1 MAQNQKS
8 YDNEFKAQA
17 VKLAQEIGGH
27 KAAQELGIP
36 KGTMYTWIKAFKE
49 GRLSANEAV
58 HTPKNALSGSYRL
71 YGSENTDKKILEAQR
86 RIGAVVETPSIYL
99 DMTAEENMKEQ
110 YYVLGLPSFEGIPQ
124 TLKLVGLEDAGKKKA
139 KDFSLGMRQRLGIA
153 IALAGKPD
161 LLVLD
166 EPTNGLDPQGIVEM
180 RELILKLNRER
191 QITVLISSHILDE
204 LSRLATHYGFIDKG
218 TIVKEITAEELENTC
233 RKCVKLQV
241 TDTAVLAHILDK
253 RGLEYEILSDTQA
266 NVYGELV
273 VSDVAL
279 ELAEQ
284 NCRMFSVQEYEES
297 LESYYLN
304 LVGGG
309 KHE

>member
-1 MAQNQKS
+1 MEYVLTTDHLCKN
-8 YDNEFKAQA
+8 YGHFKALNQCSMHVPRGA
-17 VKLAQEIGGH
+17 IYGFVGKNGAGKTTLI
-27 KAAQELGIP
+27 
-36 KGTMYTWIKAFKE
+36 
-49 GRLSANEAV
+49 RLICGLQRP
-58 HTPKNALSGSYRL
+58 TSGSYRL

-124 TLKLVGLEDAGKKKA
+124 ILKLVGLEDAGKKKA

-241 TDTAVLAHILDK
+241 TDTAVLARILDK
-253 RGLEYEILSDTQA
+253 RDLEYEILSDTQA

-273 VSDVAL
+273 ISDIAL

-284 NCRMFSVQEYEES
+284 NSRMFSVQEYEES

>member
-1 MAQNQKS
+1 MPQYILQTKELCKEFAHTAAVNRVSMNIQQGDIYGFIGENGAGKTTFMRMVAGLASPTSGTIKLFGQENLQAGRHHIGCTIENPALYKNMTARENLEIFRHAFGVKNTKS
-8 YDNEFKAQA
+8 
-17 VKLAQEIGGH
+17 
-27 KAAQELGIP
+27 
-36 KGTMYTWIKAFKE
+36 
-49 GRLSANEAV
+49 
-58 HTPKNALSGSYRL
+58 
-71 YGSENTDKKILEAQR
+71 TDK
-86 RIGAVVETPSIYL
+86 
-99 DMTAEENMKEQ
+99 
-110 YYVLGLPSFEGIPQ
+110 VLSLMGLADTGR
-124 TLKLVGLEDAGKKKA
+124 KRVG
-139 KDFSLGMRQRLGIA
+139 DFSLGMKQRLA
-153 IALAGKPD
+153 IAVA
-161 LLVLD
+161 LLGNPQFLILD
-166 EPTNGLDPQGIVEM
+166 EPINGLDPVGIQ
-180 RELILKLNRER
+180 ELRNLFVQLNRE
-191 QITVLISSHILDE
+191 QNITLLISSHILDE

-253 RGLEYEILSDTQA
+253 RSLEYEILSDTQA

>member
-1 MAQNQKS
+1 MEYVLTTDHLCKS
-8 YDNEFKAQA
+8 YGHFKALNQCSMHVPRGA
-17 VKLAQEIGGH
+17 IYGFVGKNGAGKTTLI
-27 KAAQELGIP
+27 
-36 KGTMYTWIKAFKE
+36 
-49 GRLSANEAV
+49 RLICGLQRP
-58 HTPKNALSGSYRL
+58 TSGSYRL

-86 RIGAVVETPSIYL
+86 RIGAVVETPSIYV

-124 TLKLVGLEDAGKKKA
+124 ILKLVGLEDAGKKKA

-204 LSRLATHYGFIDKG
+204 LSRVATHYGFIDKG

-253 RGLEYEILSDTQA
+253 RSLEYEILSDTQA

-309 KHE
+309 KYE

>member
-1 MAQNQKS
+1 LTAKENMLIHACM
-8 YDNEFKAQA
+8 
-17 VKLAQEIGGH
+17 
-27 KAAQELGIP
+27 LG
-36 KGTMYTWIKAFKE
+36 
-49 GRLSANEAV
+49 V
-58 HTPKNALSGSYRL
+58 
-71 YGSENTDKKILEAQR
+71 SENEITR
-86 RIGAVVETPSIYL
+86 V
-99 DMTAEENMKEQ
+99 
-110 YYVLGLPSFEGIPQ
+110 
-124 TLKLVGLEDAGKKKA
+124 LKLLKIDKTGKKKVSN
-139 KDFSLGMRQRLGIA
+139 FSLGMKQRLGIGL
-153 IALAGKPD
+153 ALVGEPD

-166 EPTNGLDPQGIVEM
+166 EPINGLDPQGIVEM

>member
-1 MAQNQKS
+1 MEYVLTTDHLCKN
-8 YDNEFKAQA
+8 YGHFKALNQCSMHVPRGA
-17 VKLAQEIGGH
+17 IYGFVGKNGAGKTTLI
-27 KAAQELGIP
+27 
-36 KGTMYTWIKAFKE
+36 
-49 GRLSANEAV
+49 RLICGLQRP
-58 HTPKNALSGSYRL
+58 TSGSYRL
-71 YGSENTDKKILEAQR
+71 YGSENTDKKIVEAQR
-86 RIGAVVETPSIYL
+86 RIGAVVETPSIYV

-110 YYVLGLPSFEGIPQ
+110 YYVLGLPSVEGIPQ
-124 TLKLVGLEDAGKKKA
+124 ILKLVGLEDAGKKKA

-204 LSRLATHYGFIDKG
+204 LSRVATHYGFIDKG

-253 RGLEYEILSDTQA
+253 RSLEYEILSDTQA

-273 VSDVAL
+273 VSDIVL

>member
-1 MAQNQKS
+1 MADVTMVKYAPMGDPVEVRIHS
-8 YDNEFKAQA
+8 YELTLR
-17 VKLAQEIGGH
+17 LAD
-27 KAAQELGIP
+27 AAQIQIDNVRDE
-36 KGTMYTWIKAFKE
+36 
-49 GRLSANEAV
+49 
-58 HTPKNALSGSYRL
+58 
-71 YGSENTDKKILEAQR
+71 
-86 RIGAVVETPSIYL
+86 
-99 DMTAEENMKEQ
+99 KEQ
-110 YYVLGLPSFEGIPQ
+110 KRGSRVRAIPHPGLGEGGKYHEKADEHPLPDSELLTF
-124 TLKLVGLEDAGKKKA
+124 
-139 KDFSLGMRQRLGIA
+139 
-153 IALAGKPD
+153 ALAGKPD

>member
-1 MAQNQKS
+1 MEYVLTTDHLCKN
-8 YDNEFKAQA
+8 YGHFKALNQCSMHVPRGA
-17 VKLAQEIGGH
+17 IYGFVGKNGAGKTTLI
-27 KAAQELGIP
+27 
-36 KGTMYTWIKAFKE
+36 
-49 GRLSANEAV
+49 RLICGLQRP
-58 HTPKNALSGSYRL
+58 TSGSYRL

-233 RKCVKLQV
+233 RKGVKLQV

>member
-1 MAQNQKS
+1 MEYVLTTDHLCKN
-8 YDNEFKAQA
+8 YGHFKALNQCSMHVPRGA
-17 VKLAQEIGGH
+17 IYGFVGKNGAGKTTLI
-27 KAAQELGIP
+27 
-36 KGTMYTWIKAFKE
+36 
-49 GRLSANEAV
+49 RLICGLQRP
-58 HTPKNALSGSYRL
+58 TSGSYRL

-99 DMTAEENMKEQ
+99 DMAAEENMKEQ

>member
-1 MAQNQKS
+1 MEYVLTTDHLCKN
-8 YDNEFKAQA
+8 YGHFKALNQCSMHVPRGA
-17 VKLAQEIGGH
+17 IYGFVGKNGAGKTTLI
-27 KAAQELGIP
+27 
-36 KGTMYTWIKAFKE
+36 
-49 GRLSANEAV
+49 RLICGLQRP
-58 HTPKNALSGSYRL
+58 TSGSYRL

-241 TDTAVLAHILDK
+241 TDNAVLAHILDK

>member
-1 MAQNQKS
+1 MEYVLTTDHLCKN
-8 YDNEFKAQA
+8 YGHFKALNQCSMHVPRGA
-17 VKLAQEIGGH
+17 IYGFVGKNGAGKTTLI
-27 KAAQELGIP
+27 
-36 KGTMYTWIKAFKE
+36 
-49 GRLSANEAV
+49 RLICGLQRP
-58 HTPKNALSGSYRL
+58 TSGSYRL

-86 RIGAVVETPSIYL
+86 RIGAVVETPSIYV

-124 TLKLVGLEDAGKKKA
+124 ILKLVGLEDAGKKKA

-204 LSRLATHYGFIDKG
+204 LSRVATHYGFIDKG

-241 TDTAVLAHILDK
+241 TDTAVFAHILDK
-253 RGLEYEILSDTQA
+253 RSLEYEILSDTQA

-273 VSDVAL
+273 VSDIVL

-309 KHE
+309 KYE

>member
-1 MAQNQKS
+1 MEYVLTTDHLCKN
-8 YDNEFKAQA
+8 YGHFKALNQCSMHVPRGA
-17 VKLAQEIGGH
+17 IYGFVGKNGAGKTTLI
-27 KAAQELGIP
+27 
-36 KGTMYTWIKAFKE
+36 
-49 GRLSANEAV
+49 RLICGLQRP
-58 HTPKNALSGSYRL
+58 TSGSYRL
-71 YGSENTDKKILEAQR
+71 YGSENTDKKIL
-86 RIGAVVETPSIYL
+86 
-99 DMTAEENMKEQ
+99 ENMKEQ

>member
-1 MAQNQKS
+1 MEYVLTTDHLCKN
-8 YDNEFKAQA
+8 YGHFKALNQCSMHVPRGA
-17 VKLAQEIGGH
+17 IYGFVGKNGAGKTTLI
-27 KAAQELGIP
+27 
-36 KGTMYTWIKAFKE
+36 
-49 GRLSANEAV
+49 RLICGLQRP
-58 HTPKNALSGSYRL
+58 TSGSYRL

-110 YYVLGLPSFEGIPQ
+110 YYVLGLPSFEEIPQ
-124 TLKLVGLEDAGKKKA
+124 ILKLMGLEDAGKKKA

-180 RELILKLNRER
+180 RELILKLNREK

-233 RKCVKLQV
+233 RKGVKLQV

>member
-1 MAQNQKS
+1 
-8 YDNEFKAQA
+8 
-17 VKLAQEIGGH
+17 
-27 KAAQELGIP
+27 
-36 KGTMYTWIKAFKE
+36 
-49 GRLSANEAV
+49 
-58 HTPKNALSGSYRL
+58 
-71 YGSENTDKKILEAQR
+71 
-86 RIGAVVETPSIYL
+86 
-99 DMTAEENMKEQ
+99 
-110 YYVLGLPSFEGIPQ
+110 
-124 TLKLVGLEDAGKKKA
+124 
-139 KDFSLGMRQRLGIA
+139 
-153 IALAGKPD
+153 
-161 LLVLD
+161 
-166 EPTNGLDPQGIVEM
+166 
-180 RELILKLNRER
+180 
-191 QITVLISSHILDE
+191 VLISSHILDE

-304 LVGGG
+304 LWEVASMINYFVRDSIGFA
-309 KHE
+309 KIRAHMPVLSFLPSIVSA

>member
-1 MAQNQKS
+1 MEYVLTTDHLCKS
-8 YDNEFKAQA
+8 YGHFKALNQCSMHVPRGA
-17 VKLAQEIGGH
+17 IYGFVGKNGAGKTTLI
-27 KAAQELGIP
+27 
-36 KGTMYTWIKAFKE
+36 
-49 GRLSANEAV
+49 RLICGLQRP
-58 HTPKNALSGSYRL
+58 TSGSYRL

-204 LSRLATHYGFIDKG
+204 LSRVATHYGFIDKG

>member
-1 MAQNQKS
+1 MEYVLTTDHLCKN
-8 YDNEFKAQA
+8 YGHFKALNQCSMHVPRGA
-17 VKLAQEIGGH
+17 IYGFVEKNGAGKTTLI
-27 KAAQELGIP
+27 
-36 KGTMYTWIKAFKE
+36 
-49 GRLSANEAV
+49 RLICGLQRP
-58 HTPKNALSGSYRL
+58 TSGSYRL

>member
-1 MAQNQKS
+1 MEYVLTTDHLCKN
-8 YDNEFKAQA
+8 YGHFKALNQCSMHVPRGA
-17 VKLAQEIGGH
+17 IYGFVGKNGAGKTTLI
-27 KAAQELGIP
+27 
-36 KGTMYTWIKAFKE
+36 
-49 GRLSANEAV
+49 RLICGLQRP
-58 HTPKNALSGSYRL
+58 TSGSYRL

-110 YYVLGLPSFEGIPQ
+110 YYVLGLLSFEGIPQ
-124 TLKLVGLEDAGKKKA
+124 ILKLVGLEDAGKKKA

-204 LSRLATHYGFIDKG
+204 LSRVATHYGFIDKG

-253 RGLEYEILSDTQA
+253 RSLEYEILSDTQA

-273 VSDVAL
+273 VSDIVL

-304 LVGGG
+304 LVRGG
-309 KHE
+309 KYE

>member
-1 MAQNQKS
+1 MEYVLTTEHLCKN
-8 YDNEFKAQA
+8 YGHFKALNQCSMHVPRGA
-17 VKLAQEIGGH
+17 IYGFVGKNGAGKTTLI
-27 KAAQELGIP
+27 
-36 KGTMYTWIKAFKE
+36 
-49 GRLSANEAV
+49 RLICGLQRP
-58 HTPKNALSGSYRL
+58 TSGSYRL
-71 YGSENTDKKILEAQR
+71 YGSENTDKKIVEAQR
-86 RIGAVVETPSIYL
+86 RIGAVVETPSIYV

-241 TDTAVLAHILDK
+241 TDTAVLTHILDK

>member
-1 MAQNQKS
+1 MEYVLTTDHLCKN
-8 YDNEFKAQA
+8 YGHFKALNQCSMHVPRGA
-17 VKLAQEIGGH
+17 IYGFVGKNGAGKTTLI
-27 KAAQELGIP
+27 
-36 KGTMYTWIKAFKE
+36 
-49 GRLSANEAV
+49 RLICGLQRP
-58 HTPKNALSGSYRL
+58 TSGSYRL

-204 LSRLATHYGFIDKG
+204 LSRVATHYGFIDKG

-241 TDTAVLAHILDK
+241 KDTAVLAHILDK
-253 RGLEYEILSDTQA
+253 RSLEYEILSDTQA

-309 KHE
+309 KYE